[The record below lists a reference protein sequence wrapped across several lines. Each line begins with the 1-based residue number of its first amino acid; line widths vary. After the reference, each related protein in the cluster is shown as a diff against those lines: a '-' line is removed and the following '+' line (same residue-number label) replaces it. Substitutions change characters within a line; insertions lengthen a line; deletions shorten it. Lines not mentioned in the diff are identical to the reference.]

1 LESWSTGL
9 YNFIKTTILNTR
21 TAQRDVKLKAKKELL
36 ITIKPLLWSNEYF
49 ITHGIKQWM
58 HGDAKNFVPSTRKG
72 SDVIYNYNNGLPLG
86 LPPTYVV
93 TATTHTIPAYTGNSD
108 NIIY

>member
-1 LESWSTGL
+1 
-9 YNFIKTTILNTR
+9 
-21 TAQRDVKLKAKKELL
+21 
-36 ITIKPLLWSNEYF
+36 
-49 ITHGIKQWM
+49 M